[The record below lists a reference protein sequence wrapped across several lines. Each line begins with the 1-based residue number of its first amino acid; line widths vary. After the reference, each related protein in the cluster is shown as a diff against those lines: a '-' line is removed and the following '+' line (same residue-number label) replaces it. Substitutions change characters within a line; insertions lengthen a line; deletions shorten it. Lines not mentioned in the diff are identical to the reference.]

1 MVKTGDMRSSGGC
14 EVRVL
19 VANEPR
25 SYREAFGRAF
35 LALRPNVETIIV
47 EPEILD
53 WEAVRLTPDLVIC
66 DHVTPVVAATVRSW
80 IELRVED
87 EALVAVSNSSAFP
100 ADAREIGLD
109 DFLAFIDRGEEA
121 LTRG

>member
-1 MVKTGDMRSSGGC
+1 M
-14 EVRVL
+14 RVL

-47 EPEILD
+47 EPRTLD
-53 WEAVRLTPDLVIC
+53 WEALRLTPDLVIC
-66 DHVTPVVAATVRSW
+66 DRVTPVVAATVRSW

-87 EALVAVSNSSAFP
+87 EALVAASNSRAFP
-100 ADAREIGLD
+100 ADVREIELD
-109 DFLAFIDRGEEA
+109 DLLAFIDRGAEA
-121 LTRG
+121 PTRG